1 MITGPVVIDASVVVE
16 LLVDLGGADQADRL
30 FDRLADDDGGLEG
43 WAPDLIYAEVASAL
57 RKLVAR
63 RTIPASA
70 GGRAIG
76 QLAGLPIIP
85 AGTAALL
92 PDVWRLRGE
101 LTPYDACY
109 VALARRLGA
118 TLVTA
123 DARLLR
129 ARAGSR
135 DRVLHLAE
143 T

>member
-1 MITGPVVIDASVVVE
+1 VITGPLVIDASVVVE
-16 LLVDLGGADQADRL
+16 LLVDLGRADPADRL
-30 FDRLADDDGGLEG
+30 FERLVAHDGALEG

-63 RTIPASA
+63 RTITATQ
-70 GGRAIG
+70 GGRAIE
-76 QLAGLPIIP
+76 QLTGLPIIP

-92 PDVWRLRGE
+92 GDVWRLRGE

-109 VALARRLGA
+109 VVLARRLDA

-123 DARLLR
+123 DTRLVR

-135 DRVLHLAE
+135 DRVVHLAE
-143 T
+143 I